1 MRKQLLLI
9 TLLAV
14 STISNAQQETSAR
27 GAFAS
32 VETSL
37 TSWDPVRG
45 PWLANSLTAMADD
58 QPVPVRNFP
67 EKFTPNQMLALV
79 PYETRS
85 QILNTAKDARSN
97 GGDTQFWNDITRY
110 VSNVNCQS
118 RTGRTYGDPHLISFD
133 GARNSFQTVGEFNLT
148 ESESG
153 EMVVQTRQKAF
164 SEDFSL
170 NTAVA
175 MNVSGDRVCL
185 YTRDYP
191 DGDYSTPLRLDGRPL
206 HLDASTFM
214 LDHGGTIKKSGNN
227 YTIYWPSGETVVA
240 QVRRS
245 GNNEFLDITVNVMD
259 CNEGYYSGVLGDAD
273 GSVRDDY
280 TLSQDVPA
288 VFSDDA
294 NYANRKRQEY
304 MAKQFA
310 DVHRISQ
317 MESLFDYII
326 GMNTESYTDRSFPKV
341 YRDFSDI
348 NNRRITK
355 SQRYCEQQ
363 GLDPRDINGCIY
375 DHAYLG
381 LDASPQPLIDNPAK
395 GTILRP
401 VEGRVLNVNNPR
413 NQPTVIEPKTDIQ
426 MRGESGNQTRETE
439 TDGAVPSTRPTRTE
453 SMPRVEPVS
462 RPETRS
468 TPRVA
473 PRPAPKP
480 APRPAPKPAP
490 TPTPKPVKTSKPST
504 SVGRGL

>member
-9 TLLAV
+9 TLLAFSTV
-14 STISNAQQETSAR
+14 SQSQIATTKRNAFT
-27 GAFAS
+27 S
-32 VETSL
+32 VESSL
-37 TSWDPVRG
+37 TAWDPVRG
-45 PWLANSLTAMADD
+45 PWLASSLTAMADN
-58 QPVPVRNFP
+58 QPIPSRNFP

-85 QILNTAKDARSN
+85 QIIKTTNEARSN
-97 GGDTQFWNDITRY
+97 GEETAFWNDISRY
-110 VSNVNCQS
+110 VSNVNCQP
-118 RTGRTYGDPHLISFD
+118 RTGRSYGDPHLISYD

-148 ESESG
+148 SSESG

-175 MNVSGDRVCL
+175 MNVAGDRVCL

-206 HLDASTFM
+206 HLDAGTYM

-227 YTIYWPSGETVVA
+227 YTVYWPSGETVVA

-245 GNNEFLDITVNVMD
+245 GNSEFLDITVNVMD
-259 CNEGYYSGVLGDAD
+259 CNQDYYRGVLGDAD
-273 GSVRDDY
+273 GSAMDDY
-280 TLSQDVPA
+280 TLRQDVPA

-310 DVHRISQ
+310 DIHRITQ
-317 MESLFDYII
+317 LESLFDYII

-348 NNRRITK
+348 NNRRLTK

-363 GLDPRDINGCIY
+363 GLDPRDINGCVY

-381 LDASPQPLIDNPAK
+381 LDASPEPLIINPAK
-395 GTILRP
+395 GTVLKP
-401 VEGRVLNVNNPR
+401 VEGRIINVNNPQ
-413 NQPTVIEPKTDIQ
+413 NQPKVIDTKTDVPLKGDNG
-426 MRGESGNQTRETE
+426 RGTR
-439 TDGAVPSTRPTRTE
+439 GTE
-453 SMPRVEPVS
+453 SEDVAPRPSRPESKPRVEPRPEPIS
-462 RPETRS
+462 RPTPK
-468 TPRVA
+468 PRVE
-473 PRPAPKP
+473 PRPAP
-480 APRPAPKPAP
+480 RPSVPTPK
-490 TPTPKPVKTSKPST
+490 TPTPKSGGTIR
-504 SVGRGL
+504 RG